1 MIYVYCWL
9 TSVEPTCGQLYK
21 LLLIYFF
28 MTSVRFSCRIHGSME
43 TEIIRVAHKSQTNGS
58 KVKAKLWIQIS
69 NMSAALLVPICT
81 WSWSKYLRNLAN
93 LANVCFNEMMYFN
106 YPVVILDKTSTDV
119 LLLFV
124 SSLHISIIIIY
135 VKFKCVPCCLINVI
149 HK

>member
-1 MIYVYCWL
+1 MSTVDSLLSSPLAVSSISCCSFISLWL
-9 TSVEPTCGQLYK
+9 QSGFLVE
-21 LLLIYFF
+21 
-28 MTSVRFSCRIHGSME
+28 SMDQWK
-43 TEIIRVAHKSQTNGS
+43 HKSQTNGS